1 MNEAEQSQ
9 RLLDLV
15 QRWMMGLISKDE
27 YVELNQWF
35 RSLEDRELG
44 GPDFVTTELVEKR
57 LHQRFMKEY
66 KPNPDAENMRPPWD
80 SLNK

>member
-1 MNEAEQSQ
+1 MNQEEQSQ

-44 GPDFVTTELVEKR
+44 GPDFVTTELVEMR

-66 KPNPDAENMRPPWD
+66 KPNPDTENMRPPWD